1 MTIKYYISVMLRKT
15 FLAVACLLPG
25 LALAAQEPQGV
36 QKKHLSWYDT
46 FFGNE
51 QDYQVCYPK
60 DHRSVFVT
68 IIVLS
73 VLAVIMLGLIIYYK
87 TKNNKLLKVTN
98 DTIQQ
103 KNQEVRDSILYAR
116 RIQHALLPDAELL
129 DKLDVSCR
137 VIYHPRDIVSG
148 DFYWAY
154 EDERNMYFAVIDCTG
169 HGVPGAFLSLLA
181 HNAINK
187 AVIEMGIEVADEVLH
202 TMNRYVKDVLKQQS
216 SQELKDGMEV
226 GLCIVN
232 KQSRRVSYAGAGIN
246 LHYASGQ
253 DLCEVKAAKCS
264 VGSVEQHVK
273 QIPETH
279 SLNLPKGTRLYMHSD
294 GIVDQFG
301 GEKIKKF
308 STKRLKELIA
318 STLPMGLAEQAQ
330 SIEQAFV
337 KWKGGQ
343 EQTDDVL
350 FLTIEL

>member
-1 MTIKYYISVMLRKT
+1 MLRKT
-15 FLAVACLLPG
+15 SFAVLSLLAG
-25 LALAAQEPQGV
+25 LTLAAQEPQGV
-36 QKKHLSWYDT
+36 QKKHLTWYDT

-73 VLAVIMLGLIIYYK
+73 VLAVVMLGLIIYYK

-98 DTIQQ
+98 DAIQQ
-103 KNQEVRDSILYAR
+103 KNQEVHDSIVYAR

-129 DKLDVSCR
+129 DKLSVGCR

-148 DFYWAY
+148 DFYWVY
-154 EDERNMYFAVIDCTG
+154 EDERHMYFAVIDCTG

-187 AVIEMGIEVADEVLH
+187 AVIEMGINVADEVLH
-202 TMNRYVKDVLKQQS
+202 TMNRYVKEVLKQQS

-232 KQSRRVSYAGAGIN
+232 KQSRQVTYAGANIN
-246 LHYASGQ
+246 LYYSSGQ
-253 DLCEVKAAKCS
+253 ELRDVKAAKCS
-264 VGSVEQHVK
+264 VGSVENHVR

-279 SLNLPKGTRLYMHSD
+279 SLELPEGTRLYMHSD

-301 GEKIKKF
+301 GENVKKF
-308 STKRLKELIA
+308 STKRLKELIVN
-318 STLPMGLAEQAQ
+318 TLPLGLAEQAR
-330 SIEQAFV
+330 SIEQTFV
-337 KWKGGQ
+337 SWKGGQ